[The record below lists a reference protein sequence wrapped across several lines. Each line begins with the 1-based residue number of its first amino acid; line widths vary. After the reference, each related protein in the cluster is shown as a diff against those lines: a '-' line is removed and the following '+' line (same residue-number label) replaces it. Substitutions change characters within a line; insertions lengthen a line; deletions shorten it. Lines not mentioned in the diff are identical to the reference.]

1 MAVAS
6 TDLTT
11 SAVASALQGK
21 KVDTAGTIFRGA
33 LFATLA
39 FTVVILLTLL
49 ISVVQD
55 AMPILTGEPLTE
67 EVRPDLVDTTTDPP
81 TVTLFGETK
90 EVEIRTD
97 SAGNA
102 EYFELE
108 ERSMGGFLTGN
119 VNFTEPAKNGIRQG
133 IFGSFGIAIM
143 VLLFSIPIG
152 VGAAV
157 YLEEY
162 STPSRFTRLID
173 VNIRNLA
180 GVPSIVYGILGFTVL
195 VTALNG
201 ITGGRSLISGGITL
215 AILVLPVVI
224 ITSAEAVR
232 AVPQPIREAG
242 YGVGATRWEVT
253 RHHVLPYA
261 MPGILTGTMLSLA
274 RALGEA
280 APLILVGA
288 QTGFFTDPDGVLDRL
303 TGNFTALPML
313 VFNFTRQPGEALKT
327 EGAAAAI
334 VVLLLVVLFVNAAG
348 IFLRNSFEK
357 KRS

>member
-6 TDLTT
+6 TELTT
-11 SAVASALQGK
+11 SAVASALRGK
-21 KVDTAGTIFRGA
+21 KVDVSGTIFRGA
-33 LFATLA
+33 LLATLA

-49 ISVVQD
+49 VSVVQD
-55 AMPILTGEPLTE
+55 AMPILTGESLTE
-67 EVRPDLVDTTTDPP
+67 QVRPDLVDTSTDPP
-81 TVTLFGETK
+81 TITRFGETS
-90 EVEIRTD
+90 VVQVATD
-97 SAGNA
+97 AAGNQTF
-102 EYFELE
+102 FEVE
-108 ERSMGGFLTGN
+108 ERSLGGFLRGS
-119 VNFTEPAKNGIRQG
+119 VDFTNPARNGIRQG
-133 IFGSFGIAIM
+133 IFGSLGIAVM
-143 VLLFSIPIG
+143 VLLVSIPLG
-152 VGAAV
+152 VGAAI

-162 STPSRFTRLID
+162 SNSGRFTRAVD

-224 ITSAEAVR
+224 ITSAEAIR

-261 MPGILTGTMLSLA
+261 LPGILTGTMLSLA

-288 QTGFFTDPDGVLDRL
+288 QTGFFTDPDGAIDRL

-313 VFNFTRQPGEALKT
+313 VFNFTRQPGDAIKT
-327 EGAAAAI
+327 EGAAGAI
-334 VVLLLVVLFVNAAG
+334 VVLLLVVLLVNAVG
-348 IFLRNSFEK
+348 IVLRNSFEK

>member
-1 MAVAS
+1 MSVAS

-11 SAVASALQGK
+11 SAVASALRGRR
-21 KVDTAGTIFRGA
+21 VDLSGTVFRGA

-39 FTVVILLTLL
+39 FTVVVLLTLL
-49 ISVVQD
+49 VSVVQD
-55 AMPILTGEPLTE
+55 ATPIFSGDPVLTE
-67 EVRPDLVDTTTDPP
+67 VRSDLVDTSTDPP
-81 TVTLFGETK
+81 TITQFGETLP
-90 EVEIRTD
+90 VQVGTDARGREIFFQE
-97 SAGNA
+97 S
-102 EYFELE
+102 
-108 ERSMGGFLTGN
+108 ERSFGDFLTGN
-119 VNFTEPAKNGIRQG
+119 VNFTDPAKNGIKQG
-133 IFGSFGIAIM
+133 IFGSIGIAVM

-162 STPSRFTRLID
+162 ATANRFTRLVD

-195 VTALNG
+195 VTALDG

-224 ITSAEAVR
+224 ITAAEAIR
-232 AVPQPIREAG
+232 AVPQEIRMAG

-253 RHHVLPYA
+253 RYHVLPYA

-288 QTGFFTDPDGVLDRL
+288 QTGFFTDPSGVMERL

-313 VFNFTRQPGEALKT
+313 VFNFTRQPGDVLRIQ
-327 EGAAAAI
+327 GAAATI
-334 VVLLLVVLFVNAAG
+334 VILLLVVLVVNATG
-348 IFLRNSFEK
+348 IILRNSFEK

>member
-1 MAVAS
+1 M
-6 TDLTT
+6 
-11 SAVASALQGK
+11 
-21 KVDTAGTIFRGA
+21 
-33 LFATLA
+33 
-39 FTVVILLTLL
+39 
-49 ISVVQD
+49 
-55 AMPILTGEPLTE
+55 
-67 EVRPDLVDTTTDPP
+67 
-81 TVTLFGETK
+81 
-90 EVEIRTD
+90 
-97 SAGNA
+97 
-102 EYFELE
+102 
-108 ERSMGGFLTGN
+108 
-119 VNFTEPAKNGIRQG
+119 
-133 IFGSFGIAIM
+133 
-143 VLLFSIPIG
+143 
-152 VGAAV
+152 
-157 YLEEY
+157 
-162 STPSRFTRLID
+162 
-173 VNIRNLA
+173 
-180 GVPSIVYGILGFTVL
+180 PSIVYGILGFTVL